1 MTPPSQPADD
11 PDQPAGERDVLA
23 PARGLGL
30 DGLVALLESL
40 DGAEEAAVARSALG
54 AGVPE
59 VVVLEELRREVERR
73 LTRTEAFYDQGQW

>member
-1 MTPPSQPADD
+1 MTPPSHPADD
-11 PDQPAGERDVLA
+11 REPSPDDRDVLA

-30 DGLVALLESL
+30 EGLLAMLERL
-40 DGAEEAAVARSALG
+40 DGSEEVAVVRSALG

-73 LTRTEAFYDQGQW
+73 LTRTEAFYHQGQW

>member
-1 MTPPSQPADD
+1 MTPPSHPADD
-11 PDQPAGERDVLA
+11 PEQLAGERDVLA

-30 DGLVALLESL
+30 ESLLTMLASL
-40 DGAEEAAVARSALG
+40 DGAEEAAVARSALD

-73 LTRTEAFYDQGQW
+73 LARTEAFYDQSQW